1 MASSTPASQ
10 PPRLP
15 IEASMRGR
23 SQLALDYW
31 GFLSSVDPIE
41 RWEDITALKEPVAT
55 NKNYPDLLEKERI
68 LRDYYPSLL
77 HQVITARDWGEMAR
91 HLGFRYAWTRLLMH
105 AAILDVISD
114 YCSDTS
120 PSLIVEP
127 GCFCSGLI
135 HYAPEALSVEYMGFD
150 LSPVALDVCRA
161 LATKHGIGDRVRL
174 HSGNFLQLTTEQF
187 ARTTSHSIDST
198 VILLTNFFSSIHAD
212 WLMYPCLCA
221 GNGWIAYATLVAY
234 WVDAGATVVLCERH
248 DDPEWI
254 KQIMTQF
261 GSVIT
266 PNLHYDLVTTFET
279 AVTTNMTPANPVG
292 EWEQSKSF
300 VAIVRKAD

>member
-187 ARTTSHSIDST
+187 ARTTSHSIDYIWTLFSPPQLSGFVKQVGFDGGIPDGT
-198 VILLTNFFSSIHAD
+198 VWMCIGPLIPL
-212 WLMYPCLCA
+212 PCGNESDKRNGSLARGAVEVERLATDSFVQPTSMLCA
-221 GNGWIAYATLVAY
+221 LDLLVP
-234 WVDAGATVVLCERH
+234 R
-248 DDPEWI
+248 
-254 KQIMTQF
+254 
-261 GSVIT
+261 
-266 PNLHYDLVTTFET
+266 
-279 AVTTNMTPANPVG
+279 
-292 EWEQSKSF
+292 
-300 VAIVRKAD
+300 